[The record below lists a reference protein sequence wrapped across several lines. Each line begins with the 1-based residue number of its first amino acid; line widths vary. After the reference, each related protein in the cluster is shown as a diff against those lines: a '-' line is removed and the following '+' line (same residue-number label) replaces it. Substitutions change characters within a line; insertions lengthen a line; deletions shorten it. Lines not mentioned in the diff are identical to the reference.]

1 MVAFSGLSIA
11 ALVPWQC
18 LVALVSA
25 CWMIR
30 YIAVSLESAAGLT
43 ANLEPASAELAAIIL
58 SFVHTVMQPAH
69 HQREQRRARDNTTSI
84 SDTSLTVRIGLTFV
98 PPLGNPMSHRLG
110 YRTGARLRAS
120 PTSRTPA
127 RWSRVGQGRPLFHG
141 ADPSH

>member
-1 MVAFSGLSIA
+1 MVAFSGFSIT

-30 YIAVSLESAAGLT
+30 YIAVSLVSAAGLT

-69 HQREQRRARDNTTSI
+69 HQREQRRARGNTTSI

-98 PPLGNPMSHRLG
+98 PPLGNPMSPRLG
-110 YRTGARLRAS
+110 RRTSARL
-120 PTSRTPA
+120 P
-127 RWSRVGQGRPLFHG
+127 
-141 ADPSH
+141 